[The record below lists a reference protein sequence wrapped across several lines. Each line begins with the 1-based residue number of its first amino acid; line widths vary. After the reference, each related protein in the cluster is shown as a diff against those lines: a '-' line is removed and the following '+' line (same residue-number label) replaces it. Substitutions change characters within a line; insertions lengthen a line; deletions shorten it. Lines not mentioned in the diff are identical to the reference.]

1 MTEKGRALSRTLLVT
16 GAAGFIGSHT
26 VQALVA
32 QGDRVVGVDNLN
44 DYYDPDRKRANLEE
58 VRQAL
63 SQSGPGEAFTFI
75 HGDIRNRQ
83 TVEELFSSHEFEG
96 IVHLAAIAGVR
107 ASMENP
113 HLYCDV
119 NINGTLSLLD
129 AAVGRIGRRGRRD
142 TLPTFVFASTSSV
155 YGNTEAIPFRESD
168 PCDRPLAPY
177 AASKKA
183 GELLGYSYHHAYGLP
198 FTALRFFTVY
208 GPRGRPD
215 MMAYKVLDNIFFGHD
230 VPLYNSGNMHR
241 DWTFVSDIVHGVVS
255 AVDRP
260 FGYEVVNLGRG
271 EPVSLAEF
279 VQVIEECVGQKA
291 HVVSTAMPEAD
302 VVSTCAD
309 ISRAQELLGYAPQIS
324 VREGVSLFWSWYQEK
339 VLGR

>member
-1 MTEKGRALSRTLLVT
+1 MEGGGALSRTLLVT

-26 VQALVA
+26 VQALA
-32 QGDRVVGVDNLN
+32 DRGDRVVGVDNLN
-44 DYYDPDRKRANLEE
+44 DYYDPARKRANLEE

-63 SQSGPGEAFTFI
+63 SQGGSGDAFTFI

-83 TVEELFSSHEFEG
+83 TIEELFSSHEFEG
-96 IVHLAAIAGVR
+96 IVHLAAMAGVR
-107 ASMENP
+107 VSIENP

-119 NINGTLSLLD
+119 NINGTLNLLD
-129 AAVGRIGRRGRRD
+129 AAVGRIGRRGRTD
-142 TLPTFVFASTSSV
+142 TFPTFVFASTSSV
-155 YGNTEAIPFRESD
+155 YGNTETIPFQEND
-168 PCDRPLAPY
+168 PCSRPLAPY

-183 GELLGYSYHHAYGLP
+183 GELLGYSYHHVYGLP
-198 FTALRFFTVY
+198 FTAVRFFTVY

-279 VQVIEECVGQKA
+279 IRVIEECVGQKA
-291 HVVSTAMPEAD
+291 NVVAAPMPEAD
-302 VVSTCAD
+302 IFSTCAD
-309 ISRAQELLGYAPQIS
+309 ISRARELLDYDPQIS
-324 VREGVSLFWSWYQEK
+324 VREGVSRFWSWYQK
-339 VLGR
+339 HVLGR

>member
-1 MTEKGRALSRTLLVT
+1 MSRTLLVT

-26 VQALVA
+26 VQTLVA
-32 QGDRVVGVDNLN
+32 RGDRVVGLDNLN

-63 SQSGPGEAFTFI
+63 SQSGSGEAVTFI

-83 TVEELFSSHEFEG
+83 TVEELFSSHEFDG
-96 IVHLAAIAGVR
+96 IVHLAAMAGVR
-107 ASMENP
+107 PSIENP
-113 HLYCDV
+113 HLYYDV
-119 NINGTLSLLD
+119 NINGTLNLLD
-129 AAVGRIGRRGRRD
+129 AAVGRLGRRGRRD
-142 TLPTFVFASTSSV
+142 ALPAFVFASTSSV
-155 YGNTEAIPFRESD
+155 YGNTEAIPFHESD
-168 PCDRPLAPY
+168 RCDRPLAPY

-183 GELLGYSYHHAYGLP
+183 GELLGHSYHHVYGLP

-215 MMAYKVLDNIFFGHD
+215 MMAYKVLDSIFFGRD
-230 VPLYNSGNMHR
+230 VPLYHSGNMSR

-260 FGYEVVNLGRG
+260 FEYEILNLGRG
-271 EPVSLAEF
+271 EPVALAEF

-291 HVVSTAMPEAD
+291 NVVSAPMPKTD
-302 VVSTCAD
+302 MVSTCAD
-309 ISRAQELLGYAPQIS
+309 ISRARERLGYAPQVS
-324 VREGVSLFWSWYQEK
+324 VREGIGLFWAWYQK
-339 VLGR
+339 NVLGR

>member
-1 MTEKGRALSRTLLVT
+1 MSRTLLVT
-16 GAAGFIGSHT
+16 GVAGFIGSHT

-32 QGDRVVGVDNLN
+32 QGDRVVGLDNLN
-44 DYYDPDRKRANLEE
+44 DYYAPDRKRANLEE

-63 SQSGPGEAFTFI
+63 SQSGSEEAFTFI
-75 HGDIRNRQ
+75 HGDIRNRR
-83 TVEELFSSHEFEG
+83 TVEELFSSHEFDG
-96 IVHLAAIAGVR
+96 IVHLAAMAGVR
-107 ASMENP
+107 VSIEKP

-119 NINGTLSLLD
+119 NINGTLNLLD
-129 AAVGRIGRRGRRD
+129 AVVGRLGRRGRRD
-142 TLPTFVFASTSSV
+142 TFPAFVFASTSSV

-168 PCDRPLAPY
+168 RCDRPLAPY

-183 GELLGYSYHHAYGLP
+183 GELLGYSYHHVYGLP

-215 MMAYKVLDNIFFGHD
+215 MMAYKVLDNIFFGQD
-230 VPLYNSGNMHR
+230 VPLYNSGNMSR

-260 FGYEVVNLGRG
+260 FGYEILNLGRG
-271 EPVSLAEF
+271 EPLSLAEF

-291 HVVSTAMPEAD
+291 NVVSAPMPEAD

-309 ISRAQELLGYAPQIS
+309 ISRARELLGYAPQIP
-324 VREGVSLFWSWYQEK
+324 VREGISLFWAWYQK
-339 VLGR
+339 SVLGR

>member
-1 MTEKGRALSRTLLVT
+1 MTERGRGLSRTLLVT

-32 QGDRVVGVDNLN
+32 RGDRVVGVDNLN
-44 DYYDPDRKRANLEE
+44 DYYDPARKRANLDE

-63 SQSGPGEAFTFI
+63 SQSGSGGAFTFI

-83 TVEELFSSHEFEG
+83 TVEELFSSREFDG
-96 IVHLAAIAGVR
+96 IVHLAAMAGVR
-107 ASMENP
+107 VSIENP

-119 NINGTLSLLD
+119 NINGTLNLLD

-183 GELLGYSYHHAYGLP
+183 GELLGYSYHHVYGLP

-215 MMAYKVLDNIFFGHD
+215 MMAYKVLDNIFFGQA

-260 FGYEVVNLGRG
+260 FGYEILNLGRG
-271 EPVSLAEF
+271 EPVPLAEF
-279 VQVIEECVGQKA
+279 VRVIEECVGQKA
-291 HVVSTAMPEAD
+291 NVVSAPMPEAD
-302 VVSTCAD
+302 IVSTCAD
-309 ISRAQELLGYAPQIS
+309 ISRAQELLGYAPQIP
-324 VREGVSLFWSWYQEK
+324 VREGISLFWGWYQK
-339 VLGR
+339 HVLRR